1 MWNDDFR
8 TCAKLDTRIRA
19 GQLNQRLRN
28 MEKGGEMRHFGVL
41 CRLAVSL
48 FLVAGCGSDKDE
60 GKMERLLFKAGYLE
74 DNSDS
79 LSQAITTY
87 RLVAKQFPSVLE
99 AERAAERAEKL
110 SAVEEIYRAAGETVQ
125 GDSAVI
131 KLCRQVLLVTPD
143 YRPAIRRLGIV
154 YHKQIDFIGQLAA
167 SPIWH
172 QESTMHQAYS
182 IWKEQDELWSD
193 YEFLPRPKDREWG
206 DRLCRASLIVA
217 NMLGR
222 YDRYA
227 EAVET
232 VERGLY
238 YAETDETKAEAT
250 VWASY
255 YNFWLRRFDDTIR
268 LAQEALDSNLLTK
281 KDKGRAYHAL
291 GMGYAYLFQD
301 SKDEL
306 HLERSIKNL
315 NESVVIDPYNN
326 EARKLLKAM
335 REAKGKLSHLPAG

>member
-1 MWNDDFR
+1 MGFMDRW
-8 TCAKLDTRIRA
+8 
-19 GQLNQRLRN
+19 GQFNERLRN
-28 MEKGGEMRHFGVL
+28 PEKGGEMRHFGVL
-41 CRLAVSL
+41 FRLAVL
-48 FLVAGCGSDKDE
+48 LLLVAGCGKGKDE

-74 DNSDS
+74 DNPDS

-87 RLVAKQFPSVLE
+87 RLVEKHFPSVPE

-110 SAVEEIYRAAGETVQ
+110 SAIEEIYRATGETVQ

-131 KLCRQVLLVTPD
+131 KLCRQVLSITPD
-143 YRPAIRRLGIV
+143 YRPAIRRLGVV

-172 QESTMHQAYS
+172 QESTMQQAYS
-182 IWKEQDELWSD
+182 IWKEQDKLWSD
-193 YEFLPRPKDREWG
+193 YEFLPRPHDREWG

-238 YAETDETKAEAT
+238 YAETDESKAEAT
-250 VWASY
+250 VWAAY
-255 YNFWLRRFDDTIR
+255 YNFWLRRFEETIR
-268 LAQEALDSNLLTK
+268 LAQEALDSNLLIK
-281 KDKGRAYHAL
+281 KDRGRAYHAL

-301 SKDEL
+301 SKDLL
-306 HLERSIKNL
+306 HLERSIKTL
-315 NESVVIDPYNN
+315 NESLVIDPYNN

-335 REAKGKLSHLPAG
+335 REAKGKLPRLPAG